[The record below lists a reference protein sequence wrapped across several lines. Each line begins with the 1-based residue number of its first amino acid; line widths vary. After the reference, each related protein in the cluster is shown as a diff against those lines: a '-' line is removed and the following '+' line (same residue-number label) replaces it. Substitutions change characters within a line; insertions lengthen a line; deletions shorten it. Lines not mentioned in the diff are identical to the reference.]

1 MKRLGVWLRVTRAHF
16 LGASLF
22 PYAAAVAIA
31 HRQGAG
37 GAFGLSGET
46 QPPWGRIAVG
56 AAALALLH
64 LGANLWNDYWDERLG
79 ADVHTHQ
86 PTVWSGG
93 SRPTVRGPISPGQA
107 LGGSLLLLL
116 LGSVLGLYLDFS
128 SSGHVIFWLGVLGL
142 GLALAY
148 SAPPARLAWRGWG
161 ELAVGVA
168 FGPALMAGASWLIAR
183 SFSAAIGWAGLAV
196 GLQTALVLLVNE
208 FPDRASDR
216 RAGKQTLVVKLGPRR
231 ATWLAVVLWA
241 LAYGSVGAGVWT
253 GAFPAKAFVVGA
265 TAPLAGAIA
274 LMLRGWQQAEPPQG
288 RALPSTLQV
297 LLAALFTLGLAW
309 ACGTAGLARL

>member
-1 MKRLGVWLRVTRAHF
+1 MRVVRAAVTWLRVTRAHF

-22 PYAAAVAIA
+22 PYVAAVAIA
-31 HRQGAG
+31 RSQVRELPWERVVLG
-37 GAFGLSGET
+37 GL
-46 QPPWGRIAVG
+46 
-56 AAALALLH
+56 ALALLH
-64 LGANLWNDYWDERLG
+64 LGANLWNDYWDERLQ

-93 SRPTVRGPISPGQA
+93 SRPTVRGLISSGQA

-116 LGSVLGLYLDFS
+116 AASVLGLYLDFTS
-128 SSGHVIFWLGVLGL
+128 WGHVIFWSGVLGL

-161 ELAVGVA
+161 EVVVGLA
-168 FGPALMAGASWLIAR
+168 FGPALMAGASWLIAPPA
-183 SFSAAIGWAGLAV
+183 SGHPLSAAIGWAGAAV

-216 RAGKQTLVVKLGPRR
+216 RAGKQTLVVRLGPRGAGR
-231 ATWLAVVLWA
+231 LAVLLWA

-253 GAFPAKAFVVGA
+253 GAFPAKALVVGV

-274 LMLRGWQQAEPPQG
+274 LMLRGWQQAEPREG

-309 ACGTAGLARL
+309 ACGTAGPARL